1 MSVSNVYNMD
11 CMEALKAFPDGYF
24 ELCISDPPYGINV
37 TGRHRSQTIQVERER
52 ERAGHRLSAEA
63 VDRSEKRKRK
73 STAAIETDGLLL
85 TKMKGESKSSLSSL
99 RFILCSMIAP
109 HRTQIHSGS

>member
-1 MSVSNVYNMD
+1 MSVSEVYNMD

-52 ERAGHRLSAEA
+52 EPDTACRRRRQAVRRKESANP
-63 VDRSEKRKRK
+63 RRR
-73 STAAIETDGLLL
+73 
-85 TKMKGESKSSLSSL
+85 
-99 RFILCSMIAP
+99 
-109 HRTQIHSGS
+109 